1 MNKARWP
8 FAHFAI
14 PRASL
19 W

>member
-1 MNKARWP
+1 MNKARCP